1 MPLGL
6 PARYDVA
13 SVRGLYTG
21 LSDGWTY
28 LNANAAPQI
37 SERVAAGVARSFRMS
52 PAVAPQEDA
61 TGAHS
66 ANSAPGRLEG
76 AAHYDAAR
84 MAIADLVGS
93 KASRVVLGPSLPALY
108 QTLARS
114 LRPMLRHNSSVV
126 LSKLDPPA
134 LYSALSELD
143 AEVRWAQPD
152 LGTGELPAFQYAE
165 LVDGSTRLVSFS
177 AAHELLGTVAP
188 VSYTHL

>member
-76 AAHYDAAR
+76 SAHYDAAR

-114 LRPMLRHNSSVV
+114 LRSMLRHNSSVV

-134 LYSALSELD
+134 LYSAL
-143 AEVRWAQPD
+143 
-152 LGTGELPAFQYAE
+152 
-165 LVDGSTRLVSFS
+165 
-177 AAHELLGTVAP
+177 
-188 VSYTHL
+188 